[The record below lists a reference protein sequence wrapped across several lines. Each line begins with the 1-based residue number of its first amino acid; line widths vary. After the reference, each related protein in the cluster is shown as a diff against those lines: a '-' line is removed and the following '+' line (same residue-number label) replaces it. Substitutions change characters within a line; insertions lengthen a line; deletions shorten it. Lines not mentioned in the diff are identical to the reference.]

1 MIMNRNRLS
10 RRGFIAGTGAAVA
23 TAVTTVGITAAQGAN
38 KTSSKRTVPFSYC
51 FNTSTIRG
59 QKLSLDKEIEITAKA
74 GYDSIEPWVHKI
86 HEYANSGGNL
96 NELRRRISGLGLTV
110 ESAISFSRWIVD
122 DDAERAKALEQ
133 NKRDMDVLVRIG
145 GKRIAAPPAG
155 ATREAGLD
163 LMKAAERYRALLELG
178 DEMGV
183 VPQVEVWGSS
193 KNLHRLGQ
201 AMFVVIESGHPKA
214 CLLPDVYHTYKG
226 GSDFNGLK
234 LLSPRAIQVF
244 HLNDYPADPPRETI
258 TDRDRVFPG
267 DGIAPLTQILQ
278 DLHANGNRAVLSLEL
293 FNPTYW
299 KQDPLAVAQ
308 TGLAKMKAAVNK
320 ALGESY
326 SVADSPPARQA
337 SNGQTSETNSLTAT
351 EKQTQP
357 ASKSAAAEYKYVAS
371 RSSRVFHKSDCR
383 WAKRINPDNLVVY
396 NSRDA
401 AIKAGKRPC
410 KVCNP

>member
-1 MIMNRNRLS
+1 MKRDRLS
-10 RRGFIAGTGAAVA
+10 RRRFIAGAGAAIGAAV
-23 TAVTTVGITAAQGAN
+23 TAGGVTAAQGAN

-74 GYDSIEPWVHKI
+74 GYDAIEPWVDKI
-86 HEYANSGGNL
+86 HEYADSGGSL
-96 NELRRRISGLGLTV
+96 GELSRRIRDLGLTV
-110 ESAISFSRWIVD
+110 ESAIAFSRWIVD

-133 NKRDMDVLVRIG
+133 NKQDMDALAQIG

-155 ATREAGLD
+155 ANKEAGLD

-193 KNLHRLGQ
+193 KNLHRLGE

-214 CLLPDVYHTYKG
+214 CLLPDVYHIYKG

-234 LLSPRAIQVF
+234 MLSPRAIQVF
-244 HLNDYPADPPRETI
+244 HLNDYPAEPPRETI

-267 DGIAPLTQILQ
+267 DGIAPLTQILR
-278 DLHANGNRAVLSLEL
+278 DLHANGNKAVLSLEL

-299 KQDPLAVAQ
+299 KQDPLTVAK
-308 TGLAKMKAAVNK
+308 TGLAKMKDAVNK
-320 ALGESY
+320 ALGVSY
-326 SVADSPPARQA
+326 NLADNPAAKQPSDA
-337 SNGQTSETNSLTAT
+337 GTSKADSLTASEERT
-351 EKQTQP
+351 KP
-357 ASKSAAAEYKYVAS
+357 AAKSAVTKYGYVAS
-371 RSSRVFHKSDCR
+371 DNSEVFHKPECR
-383 WAKRINPDNLVVY
+383 WAKRIKPKNLVVY
-396 NSRDA
+396 NSRDE
-401 AIKAGKRPC
+401 AINAGKRPC
-410 KVCNP
+410 KSCKP